1 MTLQSLALRIKEV
14 RDLQK
19 EYMQNQKFEL
29 LVQLTDR
36 EIELD
41 KLVESIVSEILI

>member
-1 MTLQSLALRIKEV
+1 MTLKSLALRIQEV

-19 EYMQNQKFEL
+19 KYMQKQDFSTL
-29 LVQLTDR
+29 IQLTDR

-41 KLVESIVSEILI
+41 KLVESIVSDK